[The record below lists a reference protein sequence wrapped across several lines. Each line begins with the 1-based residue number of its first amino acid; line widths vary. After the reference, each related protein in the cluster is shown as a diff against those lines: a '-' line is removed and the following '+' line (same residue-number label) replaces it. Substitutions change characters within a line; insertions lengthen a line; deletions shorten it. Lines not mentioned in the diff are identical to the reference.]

1 MVQATENAEHQLK
14 NWEVSAEESS
24 RINGQINAF
33 VDSVS
38 PSVEIME
45 AINGTYLH
53 LKEIIE
59 GSETIRRNLKGHVSL
74 HIYGSVVNGL
84 FDVQRESGNGGMQ
97 SDLDLTLIVDE
108 PAHTRVWTELEIL
121 EMIKNKLKTAIR

>member
-1 MVQATENAEHQLK
+1 
-14 NWEVSAEESS
+14 
-24 RINGQINAF
+24 
-33 VDSVS
+33 
-38 PSVEIME
+38 ME

-108 PAHTRVWTELEIL
+108 PAHTRVWTEDEIL

>member
-1 MVQATENAEHQLK
+1 MVQTTENVEQQLK
-14 NWEVSAEESS
+14 NWEVSVEESN
-24 RINGQINAF
+24 RINGQINTF

-38 PSVEIME
+38 PSFEIME

-59 GSETIRRNLKGHVSL
+59 GSETIRRNLKSHVSL

-84 FDVQRESGNGGMQ
+84 FDVQRESKNGGMQ
-97 SDLDLTLIVDE
+97 SDLDLTLIFDE
-108 PAHTRVWTELEIL
+108 AAHTRAWTYHEIL
-121 EMIKNKLKTAIR
+121 DMIKNKLKSVMK